1 MSNQNSTTAGAA
13 VLERKTQA
21 FVNALTAPS
30 RKPRSKLSYADARKE
45 LHDAQAGQVTKLP
58 ADLEDKV
65 PPVGVTGQIPREST
79 IIAFDGHERLSRN
92 VDSQLAIS
100 PADVTELPRPEQS
113 LSGTRISPGL
123 AMGAA
128 WVAGDILECSAQ
140 AIHIGSERIEAEME
154 RIRQAVLKVDAELE
168 ESARLI
174 SEQLDPRLSE
184 IFHAHQ
190 MMLDSFLSSHQFET
204 ELQESLVTASE
215 AVRRVFRKWEAKF
228 AALKSEAFRVR
239 ADDILDLARRML
251 RQFGGEE
258 AYGLAAMPVGSVLVT
273 QRLSPSDVVSLSRR
287 DVAAILVESVGQGSH
302 AALLTREKGIPAVGE
317 LSGLLTKIRRGD
329 KLLVDAF
336 RAIVVISPHEET
348 QVAFERRLEAHR
360 SSQFRCKGECRK
372 PAITRDRQTIS
383 VEANLAA
390 HDDIALVIENGADGI
405 GLFRIEQLYLA
416 RQLPPTEEELY
427 AELQAL
433 VRPFRDK
440 PVTIRLLDIGGDKPL
455 RSLNLPPET
464 NPLLGRR
471 GVRFLLAFPQLVR
484 TQLRALLRLSQEQTI
499 RILVPMVALERDIQ
513 KIRELFRI
521 VAREMGLKKLP
532 PFGAMIETPAAAL
545 TVADIARHSDFLC
558 VGTNDLTQYTFAAGR
573 DDATVSEYYVDDHP
587 ALLRLLGIIARESA
601 GIPVTI
607 CGELGS
613 REDIIPKLLRMGFRG
628 LSISPSL
635 IPTTK
640 ELVRSISIGD
650 SIKTSSD
657 TKR

>member
-1 MSNQNSTTAGAA
+1 M
-13 VLERKTQA
+13 
-21 FVNALTAPS
+21 
-30 RKPRSKLSYADARKE
+30 
-45 LHDAQAGQVTKLP
+45 
-58 ADLEDKV
+58 
-65 PPVGVTGQIPREST
+65 
-79 IIAFDGHERLSRN
+79 
-92 VDSQLAIS
+92 
-100 PADVTELPRPEQS
+100 
-113 LSGTRISPGL
+113 GT
-123 AMGAA
+123 A
-128 WVAGDILECSAQ
+128 WVAGDILESSAQ
-140 AIHIGSERIEAEME
+140 AIHIGSEQIEAEME
-154 RIRQAVLKVDAELE
+154 RIRQAVLKVEAELE

-174 SEQLDPRLSE
+174 SEQLDPRLAE

-190 MMLDSFLSSHQFET
+190 MMLDSFLSSRQFET
-204 ELQESLVTASE
+204 ELQESLVAAPE

-239 ADDILDLARRML
+239 ADDILDLAGQIL
-251 RQFGGEE
+251 RQLEGEE
-258 AYGLAAMPVGSVLVT
+258 AYGLAAMPAGSVLVT
-273 QRLSPSDVVSLSRR
+273 QRLLPSDVVSLSRR
-287 DVAAILVESVGQGSH
+287 DVAAILVESLGQGSH
-302 AALLTREKGIPAVGE
+302 AALLTREKSIPAVAE
-317 LSGLLTKIRRGD
+317 LSGLLTQIRRGD

-336 RAIVVISPHEET
+336 RAIVVISPGEET

-360 SSQFRCKGECRK
+360 SSQFCCKGECRK
-372 PAITRDRQTIS
+372 PATTRDGQTIS

-427 AELQAL
+427 DELQAL
-433 VRPFRDK
+433 VSPFRDK

-471 GVRFLLAFPQLVR
+471 GVRLLLAFPQLVR

-513 KIRELFRI
+513 KIRELFGI
-521 VAREMGLKKLP
+521 VAREIGLQKLP

-558 VGTNDLTQYTFAAGR
+558 VGTNDLTQYTLAAGR
-573 DDATVSEYYVDDHP
+573 DEATVSEYYVDDHP
-587 ALLRLLGIIARESA
+587 ALLRLLGIVVRESA

-628 LSISPSL
+628 LSIAPSL
-635 IPTTK
+635 IPATK
-640 ELVRSISIGD
+640 DLIRSISIGD
-650 SIKTSSD
+650 SIKTSSE